1 MVQVDF
7 LFTATK
13 IHGCLRPRRQPKLIL
28 KIRHLT
34 LAVFNEIKTSRI
46 NWIVT
51 K

>member
-13 IHGCLRPRRQPKLIL
+13 IHGCLRPRRQAKLIL
-28 KIRHLT
+28 EITPLT
-34 LAVFNEIKTSRI
+34 LVVYNEIKTSRI
-46 NWIVT
+46 